1 VLSLAAIGPLRGAE
15 LISLANG
22 FQLEADSHR
31 VVGRSVV
38 LEQAG
43 GTIEVEA
50 DQVVSIETVGRPA
63 EGDEERRGV
72 QRLDIAPDQDPTQ
85 LISKAGIAEGLPA
98 NFVLSVA
105 QVESGFQVTAKSA
118 KGAIGLMQLMP
129 QTAAELGVA
138 PDRAEDNAAGGA
150 RYLREL
156 LIRYKGNS
164 RLALAAYNAGPGAVD
179 RFRDVPPYLETQ
191 QYVDRVLREYARR
204 EAASRT
210 ATDTTRVAARR
221 TTRTISDP
229 KPDSSNSAT
238 SPSISR

>member
-1 VLSLAAIGPLRGAE
+1 MLSLAGIAPLDSAE
-15 LISLANG
+15 LVSLANG

-31 VVGRSVV
+31 IVGRSVV

-50 DQVVSIETVGRPA
+50 DQVVSIETLVRPA
-63 EGDEERRGV
+63 EGHDEKNGA
-72 QRLDIAPDQDPTQ
+72 QRPDTAHDQDPTQ

-105 QVESGFQVTAKSA
+105 QVESGFQVTARSP

-129 QTAAELGVA
+129 QTAAQLGVV

-156 LIRYKGNS
+156 LIRYKGDS
-164 RLALAAYNAGPGAVD
+164 RLALAAYNAGPRAVD

-191 QYVDRVLREYARR
+191 QYVERVLREYARR
-204 EAASRT
+204 EAASPT
-210 ATDTTRVAARR
+210 GADSTRAAGRKTKR
-221 TTRTISDP
+221 AISGP
-229 KPDSSNSAT
+229 KPDSPNSAT
-238 SPSISR
+238 SPSTTL